1 MFNRT
6 SGVLCHIS
14 SLPGRYG
21 IGTFGKEARQF
32 GHLLKNMNIHAWQVL
47 PLCPTDDYNSPYAGC
62 SAFAGN
68 PFFIDPEILFEENL
82 LTKEELESCVASQP
96 YSVDFKFLKET
107 RLDVFKKAF
116 DRFKENNMPH
126 LDKFL
131 KENPHLDN
139 YALFTALKNH
149 YDLLPWWEWP
159 EDLMKRDEKALNKA
173 KKDLYDEY
181 YFALFLQYEF
191 HKQFTAF
198 KEEVNSIGVSLI
210 GDMPIYLAHDSSDV
224 WANPHLFS
232 LDQKTF
238 ALRSCAGVPP
248 DYFCADGQMWG
259 NPLYDWDEMKK
270 DGYKW
275 WIDRAGYAFSL
286 YDAVRID
293 HFRAFSAFWSIPA
306 GEKATMGEW
315 VKGPGMDFFNAL
327 KKEYPTSPIIAE
339 DLGDIDDDVRKL
351 VKDTRFPGMGVM
363 QFAFLSDG
371 DNTHMPYNYNDYT
384 VAYTGTHDNNTILG
398 WLWEADD
405 AARNR
410 ITSYCGFEGDWGQ
423 GGYDAPCIKAIIR
436 TLFESSAKIAI
447 VPIQDLCG
455 FGADTRMNTPGKADG
470 NWSFRIGA
478 ESLSKINFDYY
489 RRIINMYNRNNTL
502 V

>member
-1 MFNRT
+1 MFNRS
-6 SGVLCHIS
+6 SGVLAHIS
-14 SLPGRYG
+14 SIPGRYG

-32 GHLLKNMNIHAWQVL
+32 AAFLRSMDLRSWQIL
-47 PLCPTDDYNSPYAGC
+47 PLCPTDDFNSPYAGC

-68 PFFIDPEILFEENL
+68 PYFIDPEILFEENL
-82 LTKEELESCVASQP
+82 LSKEELDCCVAPQP

-116 DRFKENNMPH
+116 NRFKQNNMP
-126 LDKFL
+126 LLETFL

-139 YALFTALKNH
+139 YALFTALKEHHN
-149 YDLLPWWEWP
+149 LAPWWEWP
-159 EDLMKRDEKALNKA
+159 EGEKRRDKKVLDEMR
-173 KKDLYDEY
+173 KKLSDS
-181 YFALFLQYEF
+181 YFFYLFLQYEF
-191 HKQFTAF
+191 HSQYSALKRD
-198 KEEVNSIGVSLI
+198 VNDLGVSII

-224 WANPHLFS
+224 WANPNLFS
-232 LDQKTF
+232 VDEKTC

-275 WIDRAGYAFSL
+275 WIERAGYAFSL

-293 HFRAFSAFWSIPA
+293 HFRAFSAYWSIPY
-306 GEKATMGEW
+306 GEKATKGKW
-315 VKGPGMDFFNAL
+315 IKGPGMDFFNAL
-327 KKEYPTSPIIAE
+327 KEKFPQAPIIAE
-339 DLGDIDDDVRKL
+339 DLGDIDDDVRNL
-351 VKDTRFPGMGVM
+351 VKETQFPGMGVM

-371 DNTHMPYNYNDYT
+371 DNTHMPYNYSDKT

-405 AARNR
+405 ASRRR
-410 ITSYCGFEGDWGQ
+410 ICDYCGFEGDWGI
-423 GGYDAPCIKAIIR
+423 GGADAPCIKSIIR
-436 TLFESSAKIAI
+436 TLFASSAIIAI
-447 VPIQDLCG
+447 VPIQDLVG

-470 NWSFRIGA
+470 NWAFRITA
-478 ESLSKINFDYY
+478 ESLSSVNTEFFKSISNRYY
-489 RRIINMYNRNNTL
+489 RNNPL
-502 V
+502 R